1 MICASVST
9 HESILPTMTNA
20 AGSPAPSAIPPET
33 GAFAPLR
40 QPVFAV
46 LWAATVLGNTGS
58 FMRDVA
64 SSWLVTDLSAS
75 PAAVSLVQAAG
86 TLPIFLLA
94 IPAGV
99 LSDILDRRKFLI
111 AVQLLL
117 ACVSIA
123 LMALSHLGLL
133 SVSSIVALTFLG
145 GVGAALMG
153 PTWQAIVPELV
164 PRQDVKSAVALNSLG
179 INIARSIGPA
189 AGGLLLAG
197 FGAAVTY
204 GADVVSYGFVIA
216 ALLWWPRAAGA
227 DDALSE
233 RFAGAFRAGLRY
245 TRASRELHVVLL
257 RAVVFFAFAS
267 AIWALL
273 PLVAR
278 GLLGGDA
285 AFYGVMLGA
294 VGIGAIGGALGLP
307 ALRKRMDSDQLLLGV
322 AIVTAVVM
330 AGLALAPPKSLAIAI
345 LLLLGAAWI
354 VALTTLNGAAQSI
367 LPNWVRGRALAV
379 YLTVFNGAMTAGS
392 LCWGLVA
399 QELGVPATLA
409 VGAGC
414 LLVAGILF
422 HRVKLPTGD
431 ADLVASNHWPEP
443 LTAEPVEHD
452 RGPVLILI
460 EYRIAKTDRAAFL
473 EALNR
478 LSEERRRDGA
488 YGWGVTEDAADP
500 EGIVEWFMVESWAEH
515 LRQHKRVSHA
525 DADIQ
530 RDAIHFHIGPE
541 KPVVRHFLTL
551 DTRKKAGSKT
561 PQGDGA

>member
-1 MICASVST
+1 MTDAGPKSAAS
-9 HESILPTMTNA
+9 E
-20 AGSPAPSAIPPET
+20 AGVFSP
-33 GAFAPLR
+33 LKQR
-40 QPVFAV
+40 VFAV
-46 LWAATVLGNTGS
+46 LWIATVLGNIGS

-64 SSWLVTDLSAS
+64 SAWLVTDLSAS
-75 PAAVSLVQAAG
+75 PAAIALVQAAG

-111 AVQLLL
+111 AIQLLL
-117 ACVSIA
+117 AGVSIS
-123 LMALSHLGLL
+123 LMALSYLGLL

-145 GVGAALMG
+145 GIGAALMG

-164 PRQDVKSAVALNSLG
+164 PRADVKNAVALNSLG

-189 AGGLLLAG
+189 AGGLLLAA

-204 GADVVSYGFVIA
+204 GADVLSYVVVIA

-245 TRASRELHVVLL
+245 ARASPDLHVVLL
-257 RAVVFFAFAS
+257 RAAVFFACAS

-285 AFYGVMLGA
+285 GFYGIMLGC
-294 VGIGAIGGALGLP
+294 VGAGAIGGALVLP
-307 ALRKRMDSDQLLLGV
+307 HLRQRMDADQLLLGC
-322 AIVTAVVM
+322 ALVTALVM
-330 AGLALAPPKSLAIAI
+330 AALALAPPKPLALAF

-354 VALTTLNGAAQSI
+354 VALTTLNGAAQAI

-399 QELGVPATLA
+399 QELGVPATLFI
-409 VGAGC
+409 GAGC
-414 LLVAGILF
+414 LLVAGLLF
-422 HRVKLPTGD
+422 HRVKLPRGE

-443 LTAEPVEHD
+443 LTAEPVAHD
-452 RGPVLILI
+452 RGPVLVTV
-460 EYRIAKTDRAAFL
+460 EYRIAGEDRPAFL
-473 EALNR
+473 RALEAF
-478 LSEERRRDGA
+478 SHERRRDGA
-488 YGWGVTEDAADP
+488 YGWGVTEDAAEP
-500 EGIVEWFMVESWAEH
+500 ERIIEWFMVESWAEH
-515 LRQHKRVSHA
+515 LRQHKRVSKA
-525 DADIQ
+525 DADLQ
-530 RDAIHFHIGPE
+530 REVVAFHIGPD
-541 KPVVRHFLTL
+541 KPVVRHLL
-551 DTRKKAGSKT
+551 ALEAASAPEGRRG
-561 PQGDGA
+561 

>member
-1 MICASVST
+1 MSD
-9 HESILPTMTNA
+9 A
-20 AGSPAPSAIPPET
+20 APKSAATEA
-33 GAFAPLR
+33 GAFSPLK

-64 SSWLVTDLSAS
+64 SAWLVTDLSAS
-75 PAAVSLVQAAG
+75 PAAIALVQAAG

-111 AVQLLL
+111 AVQILL
-117 ACVSIA
+117 AAVSIG
-123 LMALSHLGLL
+123 LMLLSYFGLL
-133 SVSSIVALTFLG
+133 TVSAIVALTFVG
-145 GVGAALMG
+145 GIGAALMG

-164 PRQDVKSAVALNSLG
+164 PRPDVKNAVALNSLG

-189 AGGLLLAG
+189 AGGLLLAA

-204 GADVVSYGFVIA
+204 GADVLSYIVVIA
-216 ALLWWPRAAGA
+216 ALIWWPRAAGA

-245 TRASRELHVVLL
+245 ARASRELHVVLL
-257 RAVVFFAFAS
+257 RAAVFFACAS

-285 AFYGVMLGA
+285 RFYGIMLGC
-294 VGIGAIGGALGLP
+294 VGAGAIGGALLLP
-307 ALRKRMDSDQLLLGV
+307 SLRQRLDADQLQLGV
-322 AIVTAVVM
+322 AIVTALVM
-330 AGLALAPPKSLAIAI
+330 AALALSPPKPLALVI

-354 VALTTLNGAAQSI
+354 VALTTLNGAAQAI

-399 QELGVPATLA
+399 QELGVPVTLL

-414 LLVAGILF
+414 LLVAGVLF
-422 HRVKLPTGD
+422 HRVKLPRGE

-460 EYRIAKTDRAAFL
+460 EYRVAKADRPAFL
-473 EALNR
+473 RALDS
-478 LSEERRRDGA
+478 LSHERRRDGA
-488 YGWGVTEDAADP
+488 YGWGVTEDAAEP
-500 EGIVEWFMVESWAEH
+500 ERIVEWFMVESWAEH
-515 LRQHKRVSHA
+515 LRQHKRVSKA
-525 DADIQ
+525 DADLQ
-530 RDAIHFHIGPE
+530 RDVVKFHIGPE

-551 DTRKKAGSKT
+551 EPALAKPGRA
-561 PQGDGA
+561 A